1 MQPQF
6 LDTTNVELIHNL
18 SVYFIVAASV
28 VFILVAGFITY
39 YLIKYRE
46 SKNPGTPEQ
55 LEGSQKVEIFLT
67 IAATA
72 LTALFVYLTITTIQ
86 KVHNIPDNPKP
97 FLTVTGHQWW
107 WEAQYNES
115 GAITANQIHIP
126 TGKKILLALKSA
138 DVIHSFWVQKLGPKL
153 DMIPGN
159 TNHLWI
165 YAEKPGE
172 YLGTCSEFC
181 GAQHANMRIRITA
194 QSPADFEA
202 WQRHQ
207 LEPVATSTDSLFLKG
222 KRLFEQ
228 KTCTNCHAI
237 NGTTFT
243 EDIGPNLTHFASR
256 KRFLADM
263 EVNDEENVRAW
274 LKNPQHV
281 KEGVR
286 MPNFILADEELNA
299 LVAYIDGLK

>member
-1 MQPQF
+1 MLPQF

-18 SVYFIVAASV
+18 SVYFIVAAST
-28 VFILVAGFITY
+28 VFALVAGFIIY
-39 YLIKYRE
+39 YLFKYRE

-55 LEGSQKVEIFLT
+55 LEGSQKVEISLT
-67 IAATA
+67 IVATL
-72 LTALFVYLTITTIQ
+72 LTALFAYLTLTTIQ
-86 KVHNIPDNPKP
+86 KVHDIPENPKP
-97 FLTVTGHQWW
+97 FMTITGHQWW
-107 WEAQYNES
+107 WEVHYNES

-181 GAQHANMRIRITA
+181 GTQHANMRIRVTA
-194 QSPADFEA
+194 QSPEDFKN
-202 WQRHQ
+202 WQDHQ
-207 LEPVATSTDSLFLKG
+207 LNPVVSTGDSLFLKG
-222 KRLFEQ
+222 KHLFEQ
-228 KTCTNCHAI
+228 KTCTSCHAI
-237 NGTTFT
+237 NGTSNTQN
-243 EDIGPNLTHFASR
+243 IGPNLTHFASR

-263 EVNDEENVRAW
+263 KENNEENVRAW
-274 LKNPQHV
+274 LENPQHV
-281 KEGVR
+281 KHGAR
-286 MPNFILADEELNA
+286 MPNFIFSDNELDA